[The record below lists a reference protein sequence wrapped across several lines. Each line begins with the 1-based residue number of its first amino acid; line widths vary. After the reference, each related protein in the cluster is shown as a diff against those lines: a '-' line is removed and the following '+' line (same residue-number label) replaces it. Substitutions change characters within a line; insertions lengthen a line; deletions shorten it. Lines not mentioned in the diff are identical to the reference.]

1 MPTTPRHGSAA
12 RAQRRLI
19 GLPLAFSLAVLHGC
33 ASAPTEIERPAEKSQ
48 VRPSSVITPQ
58 RQREL
63 NAALDLLKAQKYD
76 ESIEAFK
83 ALSAALPDNPVPLT
97 NLGLAYKKVEK
108 FDLAEQHLKQALVVE
123 PENPVASNELALLYR
138 QRGRFA
144 EARPVYEKVLAKY
157 PHFYMAHKN
166 LGVLCDL
173 YLRDYECA
181 LKHYQ
186 CYSQGAPDDKNVKIW
201 IADLQKRSSK

>member
-1 MPTTPRHGSAA
+1 MQTLLRRGSTACA
-12 RAQRRLI
+12 RRRLI
-19 GLPLAFSLAVLHGC
+19 TLPLALAAAVLQGC
-33 ASAPTEIERPAEKSQ
+33 ASAPPAVEKPVEQ
-48 VRPSSVITPQ
+48 QQARPSSVITPQ
-58 RQREL
+58 RQLEL
-63 NAALDLLKAQKYD
+63 NAALALLKAEKYE
-76 ESIEAFK
+76 ESVEAFK
-83 ALSAALPDNPVPLT
+83 KLAAALPDNPIPLT
-97 NLGLAYKKVEK
+97 NLGLAYKRLEK
-108 FDLAEQHLKQALVVE
+108 FDLAETHMKQALAIE

-144 EARPVYEKVLAKY
+144 EARPVYEKVLARY

-186 CYSQGAPDDKNVKIW
+186 CYSQGAPDDKTVKIW
-201 IADLQKRSSK
+201 IADLQKRSGK